1 MQFIDLWVPPQLSQS
16 KIGSTSSKRAFGLA
30 PAESVLLALRS
41 PPPVAGLALVSV
53 AAGGLEIGG
62 PEEISQS

>member
-1 MQFIDLWVPPQLSQS
+1 MQFIDLWVPPHLSQS

-41 PPPVAGLALVSV
+41 PPVAGLALVSV